1 MDRANYANMER
12 HVAALVK
19 SNVADGFPDD
29 VTESVC
35 RCKVLTEV
43 MGCGWPAELQARVDA
58 LKDERFRR
66 PSTAVPKRSM
76 GFVAMLTAAM
86 AGPWD
91 K

>member
-12 HVAALVK
+12 HVASLVGSNASDGTSDDAL
-19 SNVADGFPDD
+19 
-29 VTESVC
+29 ESLC

-43 MGCGWPAELQARVDA
+43 MGCGWPEELQARVDA
-58 LKDERFRR
+58 LKDERFR
-66 PSTAVPKRSM
+66 KRSM
-76 GFVAMLTAAM
+76 GFVAMLTASM